1 MLSKYHYTIIHVYAA
16 QALETFWMNQ
26 KVFKKVLHSRSVYLH
41 VVYCSQLKRSEFFSS
56 SILSGAFDDD
66 MNVGMWFLHQ
76 KPAHQSVDV
85 KAILF
90 NETAQ
95 ECLLFSDSLLSRP
108 RILSESYHPT
118 NVTYF
123 ENICAY
129 GAVIILPYKKL
140 CNTSHNFKNI
150 LNRKQMCV
158 ASFMERFI
166 IWYASHPQ

>member
-1 MLSKYHYTIIHVYAA
+1 M
-16 QALETFWMNQ
+16 
-26 KVFKKVLHSRSVYLH
+26 YLH
-41 VVYCSQLKRSEFFSS
+41 VIYYSQLKSSEFFSS

-108 RILSESYHPT
+108 RILNESYHPT

-129 GAVIILPYKKL
+129 GAVIILPYKNSAMHLTTLKIFL
-140 CNTSHNFKNI
+140 LENK
-150 LNRKQMCV
+150 CV
-158 ASFMERFI
+158 MLVYWSA
-166 IWYASHPQ
+166 